1 MENIEIARSVSDLP
15 ILRKDFIM
23 DAREVVQT
31 KRIGANMMLLI
42 VAMLED
48 AVSLETT
55 KRLASRIPADI
66 SIVSESGIFTHED
79 MEYVRKAGADAVLI
93 GESFMRC
100 PDIRTHLQELKY
112 GSCKAVR
119 Y

>member
-1 MENIEIARSVSDLP
+1 MEVHNEKELERALQLQPEIIGINNRDLHT
-15 ILRKDFIM
+15 F
-23 DAREVVQT
+23 
-31 KRIGANMMLLI
+31 
-42 VAMLED
+42 

>member
-1 MENIEIARSVSDLP
+1 MKAELLAPAGSYEGLQA
-15 ILRKDFIM
+15 
-23 DAREVVQT
+23 VV
-31 KRIGANMMLLI
+31 
-42 VAMLED
+42 
-48 AVSLETT
+48 
-55 KRLASRIPADI
+55 
-66 SIVSESGIFTHED
+66 
-79 MEYVRKAGADAVLI
+79 KAGADAVLI